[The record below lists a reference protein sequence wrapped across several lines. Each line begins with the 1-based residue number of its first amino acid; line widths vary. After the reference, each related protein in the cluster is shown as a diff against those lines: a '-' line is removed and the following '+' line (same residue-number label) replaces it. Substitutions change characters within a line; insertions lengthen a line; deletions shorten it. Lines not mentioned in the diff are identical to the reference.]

1 MNGMTEPASLPQAH
15 AERHGSPKRRGV
27 LIGVLALL
35 AAAGVGLAVL
45 APHGAAPQAA
55 PPSDVPRMENGQIHF
70 SEAFR
75 KRVGVQAT
83 PVQSAP
89 LTPAVAA
96 VGMVTF
102 DPRYTE
108 RVGTRLRG
116 VVRTLQVYEGA
127 EVKKGDLLA
136 EIDSPELGEAQ
147 AQVLMLRAQAIAADR
162 HAERESALMAQAL
175 STARQTDEA
184 IAEKSRYDSMLR
196 AAEQRVAALA
206 GGPRPTRASDTL
218 GVHKLMAPIDG
229 TIVERNIT
237 PGELVEGDR
246 MAFLISR
253 LEHLWVELDVF
264 EHNLSSIRVGDAVE
278 LSPLSGTKGDRIS
291 GRVAQVGAVIDPS
304 TRSAPIRIEINNS
317 ERKLRPGQSV
327 DAIID
332 AASAVTSRALLVPI
346 SAVTYVD
353 GQPTVFVSTGSHSVV
368 PTAVELGDTNGEKR
382 QILKGLKEGQEVVIK
397 GVFELKS
404 ELFR

>member
-1 MNGMTEPASLPQAH
+1 MNGTTEPASLPQAH
-15 AERHGSPKRRGV
+15 SERHGPSKRKGI
-27 LIGVLALL
+27 LIGLVGLI

-45 APHGAAPQAA
+45 VPQGAAPQAA
-55 PPSDVPRMENGQIHF
+55 PPSDVPRMEKGQIHF

-75 KRVGVQAT
+75 KRVGIHAA
-83 PVQSAP
+83 PVASAP
-89 LTPAVAA
+89 LTPTVAA

-102 DPRYTE
+102 DPRYTA

-116 VVRTLQVYEGA
+116 VVSTLQAYEGA
-127 EVKKGDLLA
+127 EVKKGALLA
-136 EIDSPELGEAQ
+136 EINSPELGEAQ
-147 AQVLMLRAQAIAADR
+147 AQVLMLRAQGKAADR

-175 STARQTDEA
+175 STARQTEEA

-206 GGPRPTRASDTL
+206 GGPRPTRESDML
-218 GVHKLMAPIDG
+218 GVHTLTAPIDG

-264 EHNLSSIRVGDAVE
+264 EHNLSSIRVGDPVE
-278 LSPLSGTKGDRIS
+278 LSPLSGTKADHIS
-291 GRVAQVGAVIDPS
+291 GRVAQVGAIIDPS
-304 TRSAPIRIEINNS
+304 TRSAHIRIEIDNTG
-317 ERKLRPGQSV
+317 RKLRPGQTV

-332 AASAVTSRALLVPI
+332 AASAVTQRALLVPI

-353 GQPTVFVSTGSHSVV
+353 GQPTVFVSTGPHSVV
-368 PTAVELGDTNGEKR
+368 PTAVELGDTNGEER
-382 QILKGLKEGQEVVIK
+382 QILKGLKEGQEVVTK